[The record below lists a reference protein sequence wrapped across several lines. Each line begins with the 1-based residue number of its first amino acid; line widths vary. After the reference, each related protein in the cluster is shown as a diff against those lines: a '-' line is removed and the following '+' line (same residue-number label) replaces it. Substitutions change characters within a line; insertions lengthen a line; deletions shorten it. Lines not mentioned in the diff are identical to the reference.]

1 MEPIKEQSSSGPA
14 MARSKL
20 RYPLRSASK
29 VRDEKSASAT
39 PEMPTSSSSR
49 RVRAVSNVSKSVSV
63 IELSGKDKSAKPPR
77 RLSIPAKSTTSPLP
91 RPARSITPI
100 TEARVKKSAN
110 GQGKTDTTVSNVS
123 KSTANRRKFSVLESA
138 SYWISQ
144 IKLSESASN
153 HLISIGFFKLAME
166 SGCEPLQLLRDKLK
180 LYARQHNLLDFGE
193 PAKELLRSY
202 NILEELE
209 QYEAS
214 VTCSQVSESF
224 DKDSQAS
231 STTESG
237 SLKPKSLSSANI
249 QGSSAPEA
257 AKKESVPKKNPAM
270 KTRASYNRRSTN
282 SITESKNNLQ
292 KRLPRTSKQ
301 EPNKEKG
308 MVKNS
313 EKPTASGKCE
323 KGSVDPS
330 PTSEIHEEGKENMI
344 YVDSLQDAPQV
355 EEISL

>member
-1 MEPIKEQSSSGPA
+1 MELTCIMLFGHVGSLNKH
-14 MARSKL
+14 
-20 RYPLRSASK
+20 
-29 VRDEKSASAT
+29 
-39 PEMPTSSSSR
+39 
-49 RVRAVSNVSKSVSV
+49 
-63 IELSGKDKSAKPPR
+63 
-77 RLSIPAKSTTSPLP
+77 
-91 RPARSITPI
+91 
-100 TEARVKKSAN
+100 
-110 GQGKTDTTVSNVS
+110 
-123 KSTANRRKFSVLESA
+123 
-138 SYWISQ
+138 SQ
-144 IKLSESASN
+144 
-153 HLISIGFFKLAME
+153 
-166 SGCEPLQLLRDKLK
+166 PLQLLRDKLK

-323 KGSVDPS
+323 KGNARFKNSKRLFPQ
-330 PTSEIHEEGKENMI
+330 IWYI
-344 YVDSLQDAPQV
+344 CSLIIFV
-355 EEISL
+355 